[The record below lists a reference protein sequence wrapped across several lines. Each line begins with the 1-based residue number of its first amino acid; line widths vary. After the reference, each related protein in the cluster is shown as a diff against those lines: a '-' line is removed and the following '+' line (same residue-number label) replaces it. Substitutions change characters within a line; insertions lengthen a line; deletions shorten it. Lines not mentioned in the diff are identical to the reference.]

1 MRSRGVR
8 TMLRWSAVWMTLFLV
23 AWLLDAAVYGAVL
36 DEGARDKDWT
46 QVLRQM
52 GYLPTWVIA
61 AVLLWLL
68 DWKRTPPAHGL
79 ISPGPERPWHHRGG
93 LLLLSAIG
101 AGLLANIL
109 KPLIGRL
116 RPDENGIAYFASRP
130 AVLWA
135 EGGPVGLGLPSGHTS
150 VAFGACGM
158 LALLIPAW
166 RWPMMALA
174 AGCAV
179 TRLLAGAH
187 TLSDTVA
194 GAWVGLAVAAWLF
207 AVGRG
212 PRRGP
217 AGGLVP
223 REA

>member
-1 MRSRGVR
+1 MRRLK
-8 TMLRWSAVWMTLFLV
+8 TMLRWTAVWLPLFLI
-23 AWLLDAAVYGAVL
+23 AWLLEAPVYGAVL
-36 DEGARDKDWT
+36 DKGAHSKDFV

-68 DWKRTPPAHGL
+68 DWKRPEIPRGL
-79 ISPGPERPWHHRGG
+79 VSPGPVRPWHHRGG
-93 LLLLSAIG
+93 LLLLSAVG
-101 AGLLANIL
+101 AGIVANIL
-109 KPLIGRL
+109 KPVIGRL
-116 RPDENGIAYFASRP
+116 RPDGEGITRFAERP

-135 EGGPVGLGLPSGHTS
+135 EGGHVGLGLPSGHTS

-158 LALLIPAW
+158 LALLIPSW
-166 RWPMMALA
+166 RWPMMLLA
-174 AGCAV
+174 IGCAYS
-179 TRLLAGAH
+179 RLLAGAH
-187 TLSDTVA
+187 SLSDTVA

-207 AVGRG
+207 ALGKG

-217 AGGLVP
+217 AGGLIP